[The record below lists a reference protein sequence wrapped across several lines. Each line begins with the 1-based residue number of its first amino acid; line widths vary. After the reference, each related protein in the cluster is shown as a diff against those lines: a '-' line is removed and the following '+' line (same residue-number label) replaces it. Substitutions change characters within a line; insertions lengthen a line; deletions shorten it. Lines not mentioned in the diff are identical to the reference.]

1 MFSMI
6 IMMLLA
12 AGQHDNIA
20 AKLLCSSP
28 KIAFVQNRGSADLR
42 IRFVSSN
49 EDVRISFRRDAD
61 DPCECHVVGRNVTHN
76 LDVYVE
82 SYAGDNILDVKIVN
96 AV

>member
-1 MFSMI
+1 MFSSI
-6 IMMLLA
+6 IMMFLA
-12 AGQHDNIA
+12 ASQPNDIA

-61 DPCECHVVGRNVTHN
+61 DPCECHVVGRNVTHD

-82 SYAGDNILDVKIVN
+82 SFAASGVLEVKIVN